1 MIFIFTE
8 KTAKNNFL
16 IINQKPKKRMKNLT
30 KIFAV
35 IAAGL
40 FAFSCV
46 TDSTEDLGVNI
57 DNNGSASLTVSLE
70 GTKTQLGEKDADGKY
85 PLYWS
90 EGDQIAIN
98 GQASA
103 ALSANY
109 DGAATATFQFAEPLT
124 TPYCVVYPAA
134 EGAGEGTTYP
144 INFLAEQPYTE
155 GTFASGAAPLYGYA
169 AEAGTV
175 QLNHLTGV
183 LRLAVK
189 GNGEA
194 LTSVVIKSE
203 IGKIAGPF
211 TVNCTD
217 GALSALEGASNEV
230 TVTFAEPL
238 VLGAEATPIYAAVPA
253 GSYGT
258 FSITL
263 HTANDKMTV
272 KFNSSVKPILVGA
285 VREFTEFTYAANDV
299 ESGGTLFEIDGKDAL
314 IEFANMVSTGTFAPY
329 SAAQVVANIDMTGV
343 EWTPIEGFDGFTFDG
358 GSASGYAI
366 NGLTAPLFGTTT
378 STISNVKLT
387 NVNIASNGRAV
398 LGAVACKIVAVD
410 TQLSI
415 TNCYVSGTITIS
427 NPDLVFS
434 SEENLYNATN
444 FGGVVGYLGGAAIDN
459 CVNEANITV
468 NQVASSSN
476 TAAVHPSVG
485 GVVGRAHVS
494 GEILSPIS
502 NCVNGNN
509 AKTTGIIKYQDN
521 CATQLYIPHVGGV
534 LGLGSSDNA
543 AIISDCSNYGAI
555 SFNANAAGG
564 GGISYESTTIGG
576 VAATTYSTIRDNNN
590 YGTIT
595 VEKGNIKA
603 LFVGGV
609 TGTAKNSS
617 FSNSHNHTGANI
629 WVKEPVRNFGITVG
643 GVVAGTTYVNKAATD
658 IVENCT
664 NDGSITIEA
673 STDSA
678 VTLDDSRLYRIGGV
692 LGYINKTIANC
703 ENKANGDI
711 TISGN
716 IILSRNNAQSGFN
729 VAGVYAYSST
739 VGDHTGNIN
748 RGDIN
753 VYTNVSKNS
762 AAKADETTYYRLD
775 IGGVVA
781 HTQRPP
787 VGKEENFGHITIG
800 KADGTAMSISA
811 NGIYIGGIT
820 GQRYSRGIGTNAS
833 GNNSGHITINKGV
846 TLNTN
851 GIGLFIGGCSA
862 YNATSTTYN
871 NYCNSGKITVAGS
884 TDGLAYIGGVGG
896 CVTGSLNGCNNTGDV
911 TVSATTGGGTC
922 VGGGAGYSTGSI
934 TSSSNSGAVSVSSTT
949 TGTTYVG
956 GYIGYNIGEAEF
968 SGVSNTG
975 DVTFSGNSGNNTLA
989 LGGMIGA
996 NNNACAFTNC
1006 SNNGVVTLTKDAKA
1020 QKVHY
1025 VGGLI
1030 GYSVAS
1036 SSYTSCTNSTKQ
1048 GVEWGIV
1055 IHQTASTTGGG
1066 CAKRIGGVI
1075 GLAGATTLTDVSN
1088 SAGIYHDGYQ
1098 LGTAGLSIGGIGGTM
1113 GVTTVNGTIKNSGNI
1128 YYAGRC
1134 PKSNFGIAGI
1144 FATPGSSELTGAT
1157 IINTGNITVEKKF
1170 DDFIPTDNG
1179 SHRCVLGGIT
1189 GYAAKSLQNAT
1200 SYCTISILNWRTAS
1214 GTAENKNLF
1223 GMIQGIETPTNHITN
1238 CKVGGEIR
1246 MEKTGEE
1253 WNNPYEEDYK
1263 VDTYSPGELNVS
1275 NYATYI
1281 IGGEAMTASDAK
1293 SQNIGVISSADD
1305 TTPEYAN

>member
-1 MIFIFTE
+1 
-8 KTAKNNFL
+8 
-16 IINQKPKKRMKNLT
+16 MKNLT

-35 IAAGL
+35 MMVSL
-40 FAFSCV
+40 FAFSCA
-46 TDSTEDLGVNI
+46 TDSTEDLGVNA
-57 DNNGSASLTVSLE
+57 GKKGLTSFTVSLE
-70 GTKTQLGEKDADGKY
+70 ETKTQLGEKDADGKY
-85 PLYWS
+85 PLYWC

-98 GQASA
+98 GVAS
-103 ALSANY
+103 LPLGANY
-109 DGAATATFQFAEPLT
+109 DGAASATFQVEDETLT
-124 TPYCVVYPAA
+124 APYCVVYPAT
-134 EGAGEGTTYP
+134 EGVGEGTTYP
-144 INFLAEQPYTE
+144 VNFMAEQPYTE
-155 GTFASGAAPLYGYA
+155 GTFASGAAPLYGYV
-169 AEAGTV
+169 AEAGTI

-194 LTSVVIKSE
+194 ITSAVFTSE
-203 IGKIAGPF
+203 TGKIAGPF
-211 TVNCTD
+211 TVNCTN
-217 GALSALEGASNEV
+217 GALAAQEGASNTV

-238 VLGAEATPIYAAVPA
+238 VLGAEAAVIYAAVPA
-253 GSYGT
+253 GSYGG
-258 FSITL
+258 FAITL
-263 HTANDKMTV
+263 HTATDKMTV
-272 KFNSSVKPILVGA
+272 KFNSSVKPITVGA
-285 VREFTEFTYAANDV
+285 VREFTEFTYQANDV
-299 ESGGTLFEIDGKDAL
+299 EAGGVFEIDSKDAL
-314 IEFANMVSTGTFAPY
+314 IEFANMVKTNTFYPNT
-329 SAAQVVANIDMTGV
+329 SAQVVANIDMSGV
-343 EWTPIEGFDGFTFDG
+343 AWEPIEGFDGYTFDG

-366 NGLTAPLFGTTT
+366 KGLTAPLFGTT
-378 STISNVKLT
+378 SSNIGNVKLT
-387 NVNIASNGRAV
+387 DVNIASNGRAV

-444 FGGVVGYLGGAAIDN
+444 FGGVVGYVAGGVVDN

-543 AIISDCSNYGAI
+543 AIISDCTNYGSI

-564 GGISYESTTIGG
+564 GGISYESTTVGG
-576 VAATTYSTIRDNNN
+576 VAATTYSTIKDNNN

-595 VEKGNIKA
+595 IEKGNIKA

-609 TGTAKNSS
+609 IGTAKNSS

-658 IVENCT
+658 IVEKCT

-673 STDSA
+673 STDNA
-678 VTLDDSRLYRIGGV
+678 VTLDDGRPYRIGGV

-739 VGDHTGNIN
+739 VGDHKGNIN

-762 AAKADETTYYRLD
+762 AATDSQTTFYRLD
-775 IGGVVA
+775 IGGIVA

-787 VGKEENFGHITIG
+787 VGDEKNYGNITIG

-820 GQRYSRGIGTNAS
+820 GQRYSRGIGADAS
-833 GNNSGHITINKGV
+833 GSNSGNITVNKGV

-851 GIGLFIGGCSA
+851 GIGLYIGGCSA
-862 YNATSTTYN
+862 YNAATTTYN
-871 NYCNSGKITVAGS
+871 NYSNSGKITVAGS
-884 TDGLAYIGGVGG
+884 TDGLAYIGGIGG

-911 TVSATTGGGTC
+911 TVSAKTGGAAC

-949 TGTTYVG
+949 AGTTYVG
-956 GYIGYNIGEAEF
+956 GYIGYNIGETEF
-968 SGVSNTG
+968 SEVSNTG
-975 DVTFSGNSGNNTLA
+975 DVTFSGNSGSNTLA

-1006 SNNGVVTLTKDAKA
+1006 SNNGVVTLTKGAKA

-1030 GYSVAS
+1030 GYSVAN
-1036 SSYTSCTNSTKQ
+1036 SSYTSCTNSTKT

-1055 IHQTASTTGGG
+1055 IHQTASTTSSG
-1066 CAKRIGGVI
+1066 CAKRIGGLI
-1075 GLAGATTLTDVSN
+1075 GNAGTTTLNNVSN

-1200 SYCTISILNWRTAS
+1200 SYCTISILNWRAES
-1214 GTAENKNLF
+1214 GTSASNNYF
-1223 GMIQGIETPTNHITN
+1223 GAIQGINTPTNHITN
-1238 CKVGGEIR
+1238 CKVGGSLNAEII
-1246 MEKTGEE
+1246 GEE
-1253 WNNPYEEDYK
+1253 WNDPYAEDFK
-1263 VDTYSPGELNVS
+1263 VPVYGPGVLNAQ

-1281 IGGEAMTASDAK
+1281 IGGQVMTDATAK
-1293 SQNIGVISSADD
+1293 AQTIGVITSADD

>member
-1 MIFIFTE
+1 
-8 KTAKNNFL
+8 
-16 IINQKPKKRMKNLT
+16 
-30 KIFAV
+30 
-35 IAAGL
+35 
-40 FAFSCV
+40 
-46 TDSTEDLGVNI
+46 
-57 DNNGSASLTVSLE
+57 
-70 GTKTQLGEKDADGKY
+70 
-85 PLYWS
+85 
-90 EGDQIAIN
+90 
-98 GQASA
+98 
-103 ALSANY
+103 
-109 DGAATATFQFAEPLT
+109 
-124 TPYCVVYPAA
+124 
-134 EGAGEGTTYP
+134 
-144 INFLAEQPYTE
+144 
-155 GTFASGAAPLYGYA
+155 
-169 AEAGTV
+169 
-175 QLNHLTGV
+175 
-183 LRLAVK
+183 
-189 GNGEA
+189 
-194 LTSVVIKSE
+194 
-203 IGKIAGPF
+203 
-211 TVNCTD
+211 
-217 GALSALEGASNEV
+217 
-230 TVTFAEPL
+230 
-238 VLGAEATPIYAAVPA
+238 
-253 GSYGT
+253 
-258 FSITL
+258 
-263 HTANDKMTV
+263 
-272 KFNSSVKPILVGA
+272 
-285 VREFTEFTYAANDV
+285 EFTYQANDV
-299 ESGGTLFEIDGKDAL
+299 EAGGVFEIDSKEAL
-314 IEFANMVSTGTFAPY
+314 IEFANMVKTNTFYPHT
-329 SAAQVVANIDMTGV
+329 SAQVVANIDMSGV
-343 EWTPIEGFDGFTFDG
+343 AWEPIEGFDGYTFDG
-358 GSASGYAI
+358 GSTEGYAI
-366 NGLTAPLFGTTT
+366 KGLTAPLFGTT
-378 STISNVKLT
+378 SSNISNVKLT
-387 NVNIASNGRAV
+387 DVNIASNGRAV

-509 AKTTGIIKYQDN
+509 AMTTGIIKYQDN

-543 AIISDCSNYGAI
+543 ANISGCSNYGAI

-576 VAATTYSTIRDNNN
+576 VAATTYSTIKDNNN

-617 FSNSHNHTGANI
+617 FSNSHNHKGANI

-643 GVVAGTTYVNKAATD
+643 GVAAGTTYVNKAATD

-673 STDSA
+673 STDNA
-678 VTLDDSRLYRIGGV
+678 VTLDDSRPYRIGGI

-739 VGDHTGNIN
+739 VGDHKGNIN

-762 AAKADETTYYRLD
+762 AATDSQTTFYRLD
-775 IGGVVA
+775 IGGIVA

-787 VGKEENFGHITIG
+787 VGDEKNYGNITIG

-820 GQRYSRGIGTNAS
+820 GQRYSRGIGADAS
-833 GNNSGHITINKGV
+833 GSNSGNITVNKGV

-862 YNATSTTYN
+862 YNAATTTYN
-871 NYCNSGKITVAGS
+871 NYSNSGKITVAGS
-884 TDGLAYIGGVGG
+884 TDGLAYIGGIGG

-911 TVSATTGGGTC
+911 TVSAKTGGAAC

-949 TGTTYVG
+949 AGTTYVG
-956 GYIGYNIGEAEF
+956 GYIGYNIGETEF
-968 SGVSNTG
+968 SEVSNTG

-1006 SNNGVVTLTKDAKA
+1006 SNNGVVTLTKGAKA

-1030 GYSVAS
+1030 GYSVAN
-1036 SSYTSCTNSTKQ
+1036 SSYTSCTNSTKT

-1055 IHQTASTTGGG
+1055 IHQTASTTSSG
-1066 CAKRIGGVI
+1066 CAKRIGGLI
-1075 GLAGATTLTDVSN
+1075 GNAGTTTLNNVSN

-1200 SYCTISILNWRTAS
+1200 SYCTISILGWRAES
-1214 GTAENKNLF
+1214 GTSASNNYF
-1223 GMIQGIETPTNHITN
+1223 GAIQGINTPTNHITN
-1238 CKVGGEIR
+1238 CNIGGKIITAS
-1246 MEKTGEE
+1246 EKIQDGEDANGDKNYITIE
-1253 WNNPYEEDYK
+1253 
-1263 VDTYSPGELNVS
+1263 TPGVLNAS
-1275 NYATYI
+1275 NYATYL
-1281 IGGEAMTASDAK
+1281 IGGEAMTAAAAK
-1293 SQNIGVISSADD
+1293 AQNCGVITSVDD